1 MTENPNFGNIS
12 SYVSLRTSF
21 WRHNVPSNTVSTQKF
36 KHLRLQ
42 VSTRGINVEL
52 KRYVSR
58 SCFGNSEITFVNSLL
73 KKHSDPFAKGV
84 GESII
89 FNVQFL
95 EER

>member
-1 MTENPNFGNIS
+1 MFLA
-12 SYVSLRTSF
+12 V
-21 WRHNVPSNTVSTQKF
+21 V
-36 KHLRLQ
+36 
-42 VSTRGINVEL
+42 
-52 KRYVSR
+52 
-58 SCFGNSEITFVNSLL
+58 FGNSEITFVNSLL